1 MIVCVCN
8 RVSDRDIER
17 AVRAGAHQFDVLCD
31 DTRVASCCGRCHDC
45 AREVFDAACARH
57 GVGHGVGQSGGAG
70 QGTRVMMM
78 AVQA

>member
-8 RVSDRDIER
+8 RVSERDIEQ
-17 AVRAGAHQFDVLCD
+17 AVRAGSHHFDALCD

-57 GVGHGVGQSGGAG
+57 GVVPATVGAAGRVIALQSVRA
-70 QGTRVMMM
+70 
-78 AVQA
+78 

>member
-8 RVSDRDIER
+8 RVSERDIEH
-17 AVRAGAHQFDVLCD
+17 AVRSGTHHFDAMCG

-57 GVGHGVGQSGGAG
+57 GVAQIGAAGHGGGSLMLAI
-70 QGTRVMMM
+70 
-78 AVQA
+78 QA

>member
-8 RVSDRDIER
+8 RVSDRDIDR
-17 AVRAGAHQFDVLCD
+17 AVREGTHAFDLLLD

-57 GVGHGVGQSGGAG
+57 GVSAASAVGSSPAH
-70 QGTRVMMM
+70 VHH
-78 AVQA
+78 V

>member
-8 RVSDRDIER
+8 RVSERDIEH
-17 AVRAGAHQFDVLCD
+17 AVRAGNHHFDALCD
-31 DTRVASCCGRCHDC
+31 ETRVASCCGRCHDC

-57 GVGHGVGQSGGAG
+57 GVAPAGGTGPAG
-70 QGTRVMMM
+70 RSLML